1 MGKQV
6 IERGTAEEEKRLQ
19 ALRRYK
25 VLDTEAESV
34 YDALTKLASYVCG
47 TPISLVSLIDAD
59 RQWSKS
65 QHGINAGSVPRDI
78 SFCTHAIENDEI
90 LYISDATKDPR
101 FASNP
106 LVIEEPNIRFYA
118 GAPLK
123 APCGSILGTIC
134 VVDFK
139 PRELNEQQLDAL
151 STISKQVIDQ
161 FELRIT
167 NIKLE
172 NESEIIKDLIEERDQ
187 LMYSLSHDLRG
198 AFSSIIGLSDLLT
211 DNVINGSLEDAQEVV
226 KFIKKTGETSLQLL
240 EDVLQ
245 WSMNRD
251 DRGEFEPVSIKLRRL
266 VDSVRDVLDVNFARK
281 KQKVRISCDQNL
293 WVKCDEHMLFSVL
306 YNLLSNAC
314 KFTPEGGT
322 LSLEAKPMPGVIEIF
337 VIDNGVGMS
346 QDRLNTILSETQVQS
361 IKGTAGERGTGLG
374 LLLCKKFV
382 ERNNGTIQVRS
393 ELNKGTTFRLK
404 IPSDES
410 ADSSQE
416 SVSKFDKFYYTGE
429 V

>member
-1 MGKQV
+1 MGKQI

-78 SFCTHAIENDEI
+78 AFCSHAIENDEI
-90 LYISDATKDPR
+90 LHISDASKDPR

-106 LVIEEPNIRFYA
+106 LVVEDPHIRFYA

-123 APCGSILGTIC
+123 APCGSRLGTIC
-134 VVDFK
+134 VVDYK

-151 STISKQVIDQ
+151 PTISKQVIDQ

-198 AFSSIIGLSDLLT
+198 AFSSIIGLSDLLA
-211 DNVINGSLEDAQEVV
+211 DNVQKESLEDAQEIV

-251 DRGEFEPVSIKLRRL
+251 DLGEFEPVSIKLRRL

-281 KQKVRISCDQNL
+281 NQKVRISCDRNL

-314 KFTPEGGT
+314 KFTPEGGN
-322 LSLEAKPMPGVIEIF
+322 SFI
-337 VIDNGVGMS
+337 
-346 QDRLNTILSETQVQS
+346 
-361 IKGTAGERGTGLG
+361 
-374 LLLCKKFV
+374 
-382 ERNNGTIQVRS
+382 RS
-393 ELNKGTTFRLK
+393 EAYAWVHRDFCHR
-404 IPSDES
+404 
-410 ADSSQE
+410 
-416 SVSKFDKFYYTGE
+416 
-429 V
+429 